1 MQSYDMSKSLDLDEE
16 LEKGKKFGNQTFIK
30 DGNHNILVITRGH
43 PFERDPF
50 FEMIDNLGFQWSH
63 VEHPAAQNFFEDNKI
78 QKYSA
83 ILFYDM
89 PGINFESSPDD
100 KSFFVDPPEDFKKNF
115 IDRLGDGIGCVFLHH
130 SIAGWPVWEEYSKII
145 GGKFLYKPG
154 KVRGIMSPDSGYR
167 HFVNYNITPT
177 GNHPITLG
185 LEDFEIED
193 ELYLAHIFEDDINP
207 ILKSDYNF
215 KKDNF
220 YSASNALA
228 GNLNSNDNWDH
239 KDGSNIVG
247 WTKNYKKSAITYLQF
262 GDDAKS
268 YKNQNVRNIIKRSL
282 NWVIEET
289 TVLKK

>member
-100 KSFFVDPPEDFKKNF
+100 KSFFVDPP
-115 IDRLGDGIGCVFLHH
+115 
-130 SIAGWPVWEEYSKII
+130 
-145 GGKFLYKPG
+145 
-154 KVRGIMSPDSGYR
+154 
-167 HFVNYNITPT
+167 
-177 GNHPITLG
+177 
-185 LEDFEIED
+185 
-193 ELYLAHIFEDDINP
+193 
-207 ILKSDYNF
+207 
-215 KKDNF
+215 
-220 YSASNALA
+220 
-228 GNLNSNDNWDH
+228 
-239 KDGSNIVG
+239 
-247 WTKNYKKSAITYLQF
+247 
-262 GDDAKS
+262 
-268 YKNQNVRNIIKRSL
+268 
-282 NWVIEET
+282 
-289 TVLKK
+289 